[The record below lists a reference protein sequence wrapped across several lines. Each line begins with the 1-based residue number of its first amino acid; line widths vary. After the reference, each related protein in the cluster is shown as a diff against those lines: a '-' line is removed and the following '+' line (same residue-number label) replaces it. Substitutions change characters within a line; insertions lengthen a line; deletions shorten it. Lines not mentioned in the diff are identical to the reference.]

1 MIFIKILQFLY
12 VTGRLT
18 CSCRSRIPQLPPP
31 VWKYQ
36 LLGWRPP
43 LVPRAIRRAPGS
55 SVASIRWARKPSLH
69 FTGEAYP
76 LRAGFFSSP
85 PRLFPFK
92 PLLLSLLLCAA
103 ESDPQA
109 RRISGRL
116 FPRAAAPHKV
126 GWCAVQHPG
135 SSFSSHSQWQSF
147 VRMRRWMLWTK
158 IGRGNLAGFGQ
169 PFKGKEA
176 KIGVLEKECAGGERG
191 VLVPCRLRLKAPVLM
206 QESASRRWEGMLL
219 YLK

>member
-1 MIFIKILQFLY
+1 MLMSFPNTSVMQIITTSYKEISAVELMASSGAQ
-12 VTGRLT
+12 GNPNSAGER
-18 CSCRSRIPQLPPP
+18 RG
-31 VWKYQ
+31 KY
-36 LLGWRPP
+36 P
-43 LVPRAIRRAPGS
+43 LDS
-55 SVASIRWARKPSLH
+55 EPSLH

-126 GWCAVQHPG
+126 GWCAIQHPG

-158 IGRGNLAGFGQ
+158 IGRGNLAGFGTA
-169 PFKGKEA
+169 F
-176 KIGVLEKECAGGERG
+176 
-191 VLVPCRLRLKAPVLM
+191 
-206 QESASRRWEGMLL
+206 
-219 YLK
+219 